1 MLRRFV
7 TAMALCSLAACAT
20 GGGGGASSMS
30 VKDQM
35 AKIVQPGAD
44 VLFAVG
50 GQVDPGN
57 GPGAK
62 PTDAD
67 GWKKAGDAA
76 KNMKQVAD
84 YMVAHPVDQ
93 GTWLTA
99 AKQMST
105 LSDAAAKAAN
115 AKDGAKLSQAA
126 NDLGDNCTTC
136 HSKYK
141 NQHAS

>member
-1 MLRRFV
+1 MLRQTLV
-7 TAMALCSLAACAT
+7 AASLLMLAACAST
-20 GGGGGASSMS
+20 SGGGGGAPS

-35 AKIVQPGAD
+35 AKTVQPGAD

-67 GWKKAGDAA
+67 GWKKAGDSA
-76 KNMKQVAD
+76 KAMKQVAD
-84 YMVAHPVDQ
+84 FMIAHPVDQ
-93 GTWLTA
+93 GDWLTA

-105 LSDAAAKAAN
+105 LTDSAAKAAN

-126 NDLGDNCTTC
+126 NDLGDNCTAC

-141 NQHAS
+141 NQHVG